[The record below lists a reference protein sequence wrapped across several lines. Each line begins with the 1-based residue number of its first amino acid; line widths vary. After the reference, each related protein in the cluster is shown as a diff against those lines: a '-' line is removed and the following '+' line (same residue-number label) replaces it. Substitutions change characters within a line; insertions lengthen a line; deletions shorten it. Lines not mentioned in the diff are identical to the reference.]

1 MHKELFDQQRECLDL
16 WFRSGSRGIVSAVT
30 GGGKTVLAGIVVSSS
45 RAVLQRVQRLG
56 RILRRK
62 QSPPLPAKLYYLCLG
77 DGVEEARPVI
87 PLTYNGGVDRFQ
99 SGEYEPLAERVL
111 AHGRDKK
118 ITPVAQLGLL
128 KSTERCLPRGNFCLA
143 EELCLRMR
151 AGAEGQPKRNYRTAA
166 LLLARNRLGRL

>member
-1 MHKELFDQQRECLDL
+1 MHKELFDRQRECLDL

-45 RAVLQRVQRLG
+45 RAELQRVQRLG

-62 QSPPLPAKLYYLCLG
+62 QSPLPAKLYYLCLE
-77 DGVEEARPVI
+77 DGVEEACPVI
-87 PLTYNGGVDRFQ
+87 LRTYNGGADRFQ

-111 AHGRDKK
+111 VHGRDKK
-118 ITPVAQLGLL
+118 ITPVAQSGLL
-128 KSTERCLPRGNFCLA
+128 KSTERCLPRSAFCLT

-151 AGAEGQPKRNYRTAA
+151 AGVEGQPERNYRTAA